1 MKQKQIGIFAIM
13 AIAVTAAIL
22 GTTASSL
29 IAPVYANDEK
39 KCKDNGDNNCN
50 DTHKSQKIH
59 EKNYC
64 EIENTNKDHSKDNTN
79 DNFLVCDNEAQN
91 LKDAVQIFGETDGV
105 ALPLEEPATVTEEPA
120 VSEEPATVT
129 EEPATSEE
137 PVVSDESTISEQQL
151 ADSEQPATDTEEAV
165 E

>member
-79 DNFLVCDNEAQN
+79 DNFLECANAAQN
-91 LKDAVQIFGETDGV
+91 VKDADQIFGGIDDLLPVEVAEPETV
-105 ALPLEEPATVTEEPA
+105 
-120 VSEEPATVT
+120 
-129 EEPATSEE
+129 SEE
-137 PVVSDESTISEQQL
+137 PVVSDDSAVSEEPVVSNESAVSE
-151 ADSEQPATDTEEAV
+151 DSVQ
-165 E
+165 